1 MDTTGIKFVDE
12 LDLNEKRVLIRVDF
26 NTPLNNGEVADD
38 TRIRAALPTIV
49 HCLEAGAKVI
59 LCSHLGRPRGKVNPK
74 YTLEPVA
81 ARLAQLLDT
90 DTLLYDVEVVFPEA
104 VVGPDVAEIIADL
117 KPRHQV
123 MLLENLRFEPGE
135 ESGDDGFAKELAEL
149 ADFYVNDAF
158 GAAHRAHASVYTINK
173 YFDRNHKAAGL
184 LMRAELQGLGRL
196 LQRPEKP
203 FVAVV
208 GGAKVSDKLGVL
220 MSLLDKVDEILIGG
234 AMAYTFLAAQGVGV
248 GESLVERDFIDQA
261 TSILN
266 RAKAQGVKLRLPVD
280 HRVAPSFEAT
290 EATITDDNVVPGGSM
305 GLDIGPRTAEEYG
318 RAIARA
324 STIFW
329 NGPMGVFEKPAFAEG
344 TFAVA
349 RAMANAEGY
358 TVVGGGDSLAAIEKA
373 GLAESIDHVSTGG
386 GASLELLEGKS
397 LPGIDALRANYPI
410 D

>member
-26 NTPLNNGEVADD
+26 NTPLKDGEVADD

-59 LCSHLGRPRGKVNPK
+59 LCSHLGRPKGKVNPK
-74 YTLEPVA
+74 YTMEPVA

-104 VVGPDVAEIIADL
+104 VVGPDVAELIADL

-135 ESGDDGFAKELAEL
+135 ESGDDAFARELAEL

-173 YFDRNHKAAGL
+173 FFDRNHKAAGL

-290 EATITDDNVVPGGSM
+290 EATITDDNIVPGGTM

-344 TFAVA
+344 TFSVA
-349 RAMANAEGY
+349 RAMADAEGY

>member
-26 NTPLNNGEVADD
+26 NTPLNDGEVADD

-135 ESGDDGFAKELAEL
+135 ESGDDAFAKELSEL

-290 EATITDDNVVPGGSM
+290 EATVTDDNVVPGGTM

-349 RAMANAEGY
+349 RAMADAEGY

>member
-12 LDLNEKRVLIRVDF
+12 LELNEKRVLIRVDF
-26 NTPLNNGEVADD
+26 NTPLANGEVADN

-59 LCSHLGRPRGKVNPK
+59 LCSHLGRPRGKVNPA
-74 YTLEPVA
+74 YSLEPVA
-81 ARLAQLLDT
+81 AELAKLLDT

-104 VVGPDVAEIIADL
+104 VVGADVAELIADL

-135 ESGDDGFAKELAEL
+135 EAGDDAFAKELAGL

-158 GAAHRAHASVYTINK
+158 GAAHRKHASVYTINK

-184 LMRAELQGLGRL
+184 LMRKELKGLGTL
-196 LQRPEKP
+196 LSRPEKP

-220 MSLLDKVDEILIGG
+220 MSLIDKVDEILIGG

-248 GESLVERDFIDQA
+248 GDSLVERDYIDQA

-266 RAKAQGVKLRLPVD
+266 RARVQGVKVRLPVD
-280 HRVAPSFEAT
+280 HRVAPSFDSDDAT
-290 EATITDDNVVPGGSM
+290 VTEDAVVPGGMM
-305 GLDIGPRTAEEYG
+305 GLDIGPQSAADYA
-318 RAIARA
+318 RAIKRA

-329 NGPMGVFEKPAFAEG
+329 NGPMGVFEREAFARG
-344 TFAVA
+344 TLAVA
-349 RAMANAEGY
+349 QAMAEAEGF

-373 GLAESIDHVSTGG
+373 GVAEQLDHISTGG

>member
-135 ESGDDGFAKELAEL
+135 ESGDDAFAKELSEL

-196 LQRPEKP
+196 LQRPDKP

-290 EATITDDNVVPGGSM
+290 EATVTDDNVVPGGTM

-349 RAMANAEGY
+349 RAMADAEGY